1 MSENAMHIFGRNFHN
16 YEFNN
21 VEYSADVMLNN
32 PRYEFNDF
40 GCSSP
45 FLFPT
50 VPNFLPTT
58 SRTEDDQTHTN
69 LDHLYIL
76 RRGSEYTTKNARKWP
91 FSIERIS
98 SEQKTGKKSGFLISD
113 GTAGNACEIPQ
124 TITVSWSG
132 WILVFLCLY

>member
-1 MSENAMHIFGRNFHN
+1 MHIFGRNFRN

-58 SRTEDDQTHTN
+58 SRTEDDQAHTN

-76 RRGSEYTTKNARKWP
+76 RRGSEYTKKMHENGRLALREFRRSKKPEKNP
-91 FSIERIS
+91 DF
-98 SEQKTGKKSGFLISD
+98 
-113 GTAGNACEIPQ
+113 
-124 TITVSWSG
+124 
-132 WILVFLCLY
+132 

>member
-1 MSENAMHIFGRNFHN
+1 MHTFGRNFRN

-58 SRTEDDQTHTN
+58 RRTEDDQAHTN

-98 SEQKTGKKSGFLISD
+98 SEQKTEKNPDF
-113 GTAGNACEIPQ
+113 
-124 TITVSWSG
+124 
-132 WILVFLCLY
+132 

>member
-1 MSENAMHIFGRNFHN
+1 MHTFGRNFRS

-45 FLFPT
+45 LLFPT

-58 SRTEDDQTHTN
+58 RRTEDDQTHTN
-69 LDHLYIL
+69 YGGVVVNINVP
-76 RRGSEYTTKNARKWP
+76 K
-91 FSIERIS
+91 
-98 SEQKTGKKSGFLISD
+98 
-113 GTAGNACEIPQ
+113 GTAIDEKKLAREVKN
-124 TITVSWSG
+124 
-132 WILVFLCLY
+132 ILVNEDAIRMAVSR